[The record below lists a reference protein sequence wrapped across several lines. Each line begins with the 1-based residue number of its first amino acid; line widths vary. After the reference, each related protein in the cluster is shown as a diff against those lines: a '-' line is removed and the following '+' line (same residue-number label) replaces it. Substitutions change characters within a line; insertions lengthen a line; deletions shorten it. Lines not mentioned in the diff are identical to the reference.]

1 MKATIDAVPAPL
13 QQSPADTLEIVYEK
27 TTVDLVPAAIHGSA
41 SDTLDIAHV
50 AKDYLA
56 NLTGLLPDT
65 VSRIGRTPE
74 GWLVAVELVELVR
87 VPATMD
93 VLASYDVSLDD
104 SGHLLGYERTRR
116 YYRSQVS

>member
-1 MKATIDAVPAPL
+1 MKTTVDVAPAAR
-13 QQSPADTLEIVYEK
+13 QQLPAGTLEIVHKK
-27 TTVDLVPAAIHGSA
+27 TTVDIVPAAIHGIA
-41 SDTLDIAHV
+41 SETLDIARV
-50 AKDYLA
+50 AKEYLA

-65 VSRIGRTPE
+65 VSRIVRTPE

-104 SGHLLGYERTRR
+104 SGNLLGYDRTRR